1 MKQKVSLFLFLCL
14 NVLFPFSGISSFP
27 GDLLVTPDPTPVVTE
42 AESGVAGS
50 GISTLQDGSIRY
62 ITAKSNYT
70 GQSGPGDSIRLIT
83 YAVNF
88 RDTGYYQ
95 LFVRMRV
102 GAGGMTTTVF
112 SRPGVSEP
120 KPLPTATT
128 GFLSMAWRVQGLPN
142 LLTLWKPWVKRGAKY
157 GNG

>member
-1 MKQKVSLFLFLCL
+1 M
-14 NVLFPFSGISSFP
+14 
-27 GDLLVTPDPTPVVTE
+27 VTE

-83 YAVNF
+83 YAVTF

-95 LFVRMRV
+95 LFV
-102 GAGGMTTTVF
+102 
-112 SRPGVSEP
+112 
-120 KPLPTATT
+120 
-128 GFLSMAWRVQGLPN
+128 
-142 LLTLWKPWVKRGAKY
+142 
-157 GNG
+157 